1 MTLHDKISS
10 NCPIYLK
17 NYYWDPSSSKQFIPV
32 LTYLVKQWVVQVSCS
47 ICAANMYPRV
57 VETGGAVGR

>member
-17 NYYWDPSSSKQFIPV
+17 NCYWDPSFSKQFNPV
-32 LTYLVKQWVVQVSCS
+32 LTFLDKQWVVQVSCS

-57 VETGGAVGR
+57 VGTGGAGAQ